1 MDFENCILHQWR
13 WLRSQNQTSSWWK
26 EFCNL
31 YIHWF
36 KKVFDTVDHEIM
48 LSKLYSYGIRGHANL
63 FLRSYLTNRRQFTVA
78 NGVQSD
84 IGIVK
89 YGVMEYP
96 VGQFYVR
103 YSSYYTKRY
112 IYRYIAVGCNAVRL
126 FADDTS
132 LLSSGRN
139 LHNATNEAKEL
150 FHELYD
156 WCLIN
161 KLSTNSD
168 KTNFVLFH
176 MKN

>member
-1 MDFENCILHQWR
+1 
-13 WLRSQNQTSSWWK
+13 
-26 EFCNL
+26 
-31 YIHWF
+31 
-36 KKVFDTVDHEIM
+36 
-48 LSKLYSYGIRGHANL
+48 
-63 FLRSYLTNRRQFTVA
+63 
-78 NGVQSD
+78 
-84 IGIVK
+84 
-89 YGVMEYP
+89 MEYS

-112 IYRYIAVGCNAVRL
+112 IYRYIDVGCNAVRL

-176 MKN
+176 MKNKPVPNYSGNIQTEQMTIRRVKTVNYLGLVIDENLFGNARVDYVCALLVKYFGIFNHIKSFITSRIARQLYFAFINSCINYGIEVYDHCAN